1 MNFIGKQSEYNNIL
15 KELITVTGYTI
26 VSYIDDLSIMVENTG
41 DMIQIFSIDDSNE
54 YFTNVQKGMSKTLDN
69 YIYKT
74 NSCTNI
80 FVYMHEYVE
89 PAAIADIINTFDKEN
104 LVDCIHVYPKVGL
117 LKVRDNELENLP
129 WQKKINGIL
138 S

>member
-1 MNFIGKQSEYNNIL
+1 MNFIGKQSEYNIKL

-26 VSYIDDLSIMVENTG
+26 VSYIDDLTIKVENTG
-41 DMIQIFSIDDSNE
+41 SMIQIFPIDDSNG
-54 YFTNVQKGMSKTLDN
+54 YFSSIQKGMEKTLDN
-69 YIYKT
+69 YVYKT

-80 FVYMHEYVE
+80 FVYMHEYVD
-89 PAAIADIINTFDKEN
+89 PKVIADIVNTFDKEN